1 MDTNDHDI
9 YLKLASYSS
18 DAPRLLTR
26 KYYRYIVSVAMGFG
40 IGQCDCE
47 EIAND
52 VLLKLIDNI
61 HKYEWQHENSLKAL
75 IISITKNRCIDFIKS
90 QKNQF
95 YKSIFTK
102 TDTFR
107 ESPDSDKTDQH
118 LSSCDLSDQ
127 IDSISDTELKSALQ
141 RMNEEDRICLVMRA
155 ANHSYQEISLI
166 LKISEQNLRQRMNRV
181 RKTLTPLLKEL

>member
-1 MDTNDHDI
+1 MDISDHDI

-26 KYYRYIVSVAMGFG
+26 KYYRYIVSVAMGLG
-40 IGQCDCE
+40 IDQCDCE

-75 IISITKNRCIDFIKS
+75 VISITKNLCIDFIKS

-95 YKSIFTK
+95 YKSSFTK
-102 TDTFR
+102 NDTFY
-107 ESPDSDKTDQH
+107 ESLDSDKIDEG
-118 LSSCDLSDQ
+118 LSLCDLSDQ
-127 IDSISDTELKSALQ
+127 INFISDAELKSALH
-141 RMNEEDRICLVMRA
+141 RMNEEDRICLMMRA

-166 LKISEQNLRQRMNRV
+166 LKISEQNLRQRMSRV
-181 RKTLTPLLKEL
+181 RKTLIPLLKEL